1 MPQQP
6 RPMPQQPRR
15 ADSSPYAPAEV
26 LLGLIRQS
34 ENRYTTYRDLA
45 MKQDRS
51 FGQLQ
56 IDAQNLSIALSPHD
70 PEAYDRIHA
79 YLEAALGAGDHNKRL
94 LEEAMQYEIMLQ
106 GELKRWLTGQPPSP
120 LAPQVNPSGRLPY
133 AQEWAQGQQP
143 QGQPQPPSSH
153 AVGGPGPHHTGG
165 VMGQQQGQPPQGQPQ
180 QQGQPPQGQPQYFKG
195 QTQQRFA
202 PGDWRDPAQAA
213 EVLRRAQEMPM
224 GPGTQQT
231 VPGQPVY
238 VTPNAPGGFPPPPS
252 GVPVQVQY
260 ADPAA
265 AQQAPPPVHFP
276 SAEAAAAAVAASHH
290 SNTPINQQNGTPKNG
305 A

>member
-6 RPMPQQPRR
+6 PRPMSQPQPQPQR
-15 ADSSPYAPAEV
+15 ADSSPYAPANV
-26 LLGLIRQS
+26 LMGLIKQS
-34 ENRYTTYRDLA
+34 ENRYLTYRDLA
-45 MKQDRS
+45 MKQDRG

-70 PEAYDRIHA
+70 PEAYDRIQA
-79 YLEAALGAGDHNKRL
+79 YLDAALGAGEHNKRL

-106 GELKRWLTGQPPSP
+106 GELKRWLAGQPPSP
-120 LAPQVNPSGRLPY
+120 LGPQVNPAGRLPY
-133 AQEWAQGQQP
+133 TQEWAQGQPP
-143 QGQPQPPSSH
+143 QQGQQQSQQSQQPQP
-153 AVGGPGPHHTGG
+153 
-165 VMGQQQGQPPQGQPQ
+165 QQPQ
-180 QQGQPPQGQPQYFKG
+180 QPQYFKG

-213 EVLRRAQEMPM
+213 EVLRRAKEMPM
-224 GPGTQQT
+224 GPGTQQA

-252 GVPVQVQY
+252 GAPVQVQY